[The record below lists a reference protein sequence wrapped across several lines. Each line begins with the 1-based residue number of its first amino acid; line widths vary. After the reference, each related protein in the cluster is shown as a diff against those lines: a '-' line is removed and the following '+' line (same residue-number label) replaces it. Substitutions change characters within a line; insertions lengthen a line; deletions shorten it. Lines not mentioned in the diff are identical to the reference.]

1 MYRIF
6 HGKHRILLSTE
17 KDSVD
22 RNTQDF
28 VIKKPS
34 EEQIKEVLRVSKSST
49 KALKILFI
57 GNPDKLLKKV
67 FFGFKYVVASGGIV
81 QNKNGEI
88 LLMKR
93 LGKWDLPKGKI
104 KKGED
109 LQVCAIREIEEE
121 TGVKKL
127 SIETPFSETYHTYY
141 RNEKWEIKHT
151 YWYIINSKYEGP
163 LTPQVEEDIHEVR
176 WVSISDL
183 GEYIADTYP
192 AIKRLI
198 KAYINHLKLED
209 PKKLL

>member
-6 HGKHRILLSTE
+6 HGKHRILLSTA
-17 KDSVD
+17 KDSID
-22 RNTQDF
+22 QSKQDF

-81 QNKNGEI
+81 QNKKGEI

-93 LGKWDLPKGKI
+93 LGKWDLPKGKL

-109 LQVCAIREIEEE
+109 LQACALREIEEE
-121 TGVKKL
+121 TGAKKL
-127 SIETPFSETYHTYY
+127 SIIEPLSESYHTYY
-141 RNEKWEIKHT
+141 RNARWEIKHT
-151 YWYIINSKYEGP
+151 YWYLINCNYEGE
-163 LTPQVEEDIHEVR
+163 LVPQLEEDIHEVK
-176 WVSISDL
+176 WVALQDL
-183 GEYIADTYP
+183 ELDEIDTYP
-192 AIKRLI
+192 AIKRLL
-198 KAYINHLKLED
+198 KAYLKRQTA
-209 PKKLL
+209 

>member
-6 HGKHRILLSTE
+6 HGKHRILLSTD
-17 KDSVD
+17 KDLID
-22 RNTQDF
+22 RSKQDF

-81 QNKNGEI
+81 SNKEGDI

-104 KKGED
+104 KKRED
-109 LQVCAIREIEEE
+109 LQVCALREIEEE
-121 TGVKKL
+121 TGAKKL
-127 SIETPFSETYHTYY
+127 SIIEPFSETYHTYY

-151 YWYIINSKYEGP
+151 YWYLVFSKYEGP
-163 LTPQVEEDIHEVR
+163 LVPQVEEDIEEVK
-176 WVSISDL
+176 WISINDL
-183 GEYIADTYP
+183 NLSEMDTYP
-192 AIKRLI
+192 AIKRLL
-198 KAYINHLKLED
+198 KAYLKKRETAAN
-209 PKKLL
+209 LL